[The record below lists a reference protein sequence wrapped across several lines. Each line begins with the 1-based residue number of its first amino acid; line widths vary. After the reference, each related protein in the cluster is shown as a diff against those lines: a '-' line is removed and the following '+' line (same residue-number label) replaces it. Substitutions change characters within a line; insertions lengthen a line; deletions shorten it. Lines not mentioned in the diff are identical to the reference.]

1 MVIPIS
7 NSMINIIAVFGAGC
21 ADTLYLVVFIL
32 FFALL
37 VALSVVTYLIY
48 RKNQVYQ
55 ASKTRFSDHEY
66 LLRAFID
73 ADNSLIYLKDEKLR
87 YLFVNQAF
95 LRFYEMKDEAAV
107 IGKDDFAISKK
118 EFARMKRENDL
129 KVLNERRLIT
139 DETRWRDH
147 IYQTVK
153 FPVKLM
159 NGAYGVGAL
168 VRDITD
174 EYQSREIIRKSALCN
189 EILYEIFSNIDIPTE
204 EEETRY
210 LTETEFDYILGGAI
224 RLTGSESG
232 VLVYC
237 KDDEHPCHRYIA
249 GENPVDEET
258 ACALAKQLL
267 AGGSPDALIIN
278 EPEKQLK
285 NISTSAAN
293 INRLLAIPF
302 RRGDD
307 LKFVTI
313 LFNKPYKY
321 DDIDVTQTEVLLRG
335 LWNNL
340 MYKKSTD
347 ELKAAIQKITNSEG
361 RLQLILDSTV
371 EAIIGIDVTG
381 KCVFCNNSALMML
394 GYDNHSELI
403 GRKLHDIIQCSR
415 VDGTTVPA
423 SRYKIYESLSKGKVV
438 NGEDERFTRK
448 DGTSFAVEYNA
459 YPQIQNNV
467 IVGAV
472 VTFNDISKRKKAED
486 EIIYLSYHDPLTGLY
501 NRRFFE
507 QELKRL
513 DVARNLPL
521 SIILGDVN
529 GLKLT
534 NDIFGHAAG
543 DEILKEAA
551 NVFRSACRADDIV
564 ARWGGDE
571 FIVILPQTTA
581 EDAAKI
587 ASRIRSAYDKITK
600 RLLKYTISLGCAT
613 KETEDVKIDWILH
626 RADELMYLDKTANA
640 KSADY
645 ENIKYIYEKL
655 HLKDPR
661 NKEHADNVVL
671 FATKIGEALN
681 FSAAEMSLLRE
692 AAYYHDIGKIALTA
706 IESENG
712 PDYRKHPTVGFRIL
726 SVSERTMEIAK
737 YVLNHHEHWDGTG
750 YPKGLKGEAIPLLSR
765 IVAIAEHYDNLRR
778 NKEHMLSRE
787 EALDALAEKAGTI
800 FDPDIVDAFIDLMSK
815 EPIDP

>member
-1 MVIPIS
+1 
-7 NSMINIIAVFGAGC
+7 MIKYGDSHIELDDKYYRRFGAGC

-55 ASKTRFSDHEY
+55 ASTTRFSDHEY

-278 EPEKQLK
+278 EPE
-285 NISTSAAN
+285 
-293 INRLLAIPF
+293 
-302 RRGDD
+302 
-307 LKFVTI
+307 
-313 LFNKPYKY
+313 
-321 DDIDVTQTEVLLRG
+321 
-335 LWNNL
+335 
-340 MYKKSTD
+340 
-347 ELKAAIQKITNSEG
+347 
-361 RLQLILDSTV
+361 
-371 EAIIGIDVTG
+371 
-381 KCVFCNNSALMML
+381 NNSKTFPP
-394 GYDNHSELI
+394 
-403 GRKLHDIIQCSR
+403 RQ
-415 VDGTTVPA
+415 P
-423 SRYKIYESLSKGKVV
+423 
-438 NGEDERFTRK
+438 
-448 DGTSFAVEYNA
+448 TSTACWPF
-459 YPQIQNNV
+459 PS
-467 IVGAV
+467 GA
-472 VTFNDISKRKKAED
+472 A
-486 EIIYLSYHDPLTGLY
+486 
-501 NRRFFE
+501 
-507 QELKRL
+507 
-513 DVARNLPL
+513 
-521 SIILGDVN
+521 
-529 GLKLT
+529 
-534 NDIFGHAAG
+534 
-543 DEILKEAA
+543 
-551 NVFRSACRADDIV
+551 
-564 ARWGGDE
+564 
-571 FIVILPQTTA
+571 
-581 EDAAKI
+581 
-587 ASRIRSAYDKITK
+587 
-600 RLLKYTISLGCAT
+600 TI
-613 KETEDVKIDWILH
+613 
-626 RADELMYLDKTANA
+626 
-640 KSADY
+640 
-645 ENIKYIYEKL
+645 
-655 HLKDPR
+655 
-661 NKEHADNVVL
+661 
-671 FATKIGEALN
+671 
-681 FSAAEMSLLRE
+681 
-692 AAYYHDIGKIALTA
+692 
-706 IESENG
+706 
-712 PDYRKHPTVGFRIL
+712 
-726 SVSERTMEIAK
+726 
-737 YVLNHHEHWDGTG
+737 
-750 YPKGLKGEAIPLLSR
+750 
-765 IVAIAEHYDNLRR
+765 
-778 NKEHMLSRE
+778 
-787 EALDALAEKAGTI
+787 
-800 FDPDIVDAFIDLMSK
+800 
-815 EPIDP
+815 

>member
-1 MVIPIS
+1 M
-7 NSMINIIAVFGAGC
+7 
-21 ADTLYLVVFIL
+21 
-32 FFALL
+32 
-37 VALSVVTYLIY
+37 
-48 RKNQVYQ
+48 
-55 ASKTRFSDHEY
+55 
-66 LLRAFID
+66 
-73 ADNSLIYLKDEKLR
+73 
-87 YLFVNQAF
+87 
-95 LRFYEMKDEAAV
+95 
-107 IGKDDFAISKK
+107 
-118 EFARMKRENDL
+118 
-129 KVLNERRLIT
+129 
-139 DETRWRDH
+139 
-147 IYQTVK
+147 
-153 FPVKLM
+153 
-159 NGAYGVGAL
+159 
-168 VRDITD
+168 
-174 EYQSREIIRKSALCN
+174 
-189 EILYEIFSNIDIPTE
+189 
-204 EEETRY
+204 
-210 LTETEFDYILGGAI
+210 
-224 RLTGSESG
+224 
-232 VLVYC
+232 
-237 KDDEHPCHRYIA
+237 
-249 GENPVDEET
+249 
-258 ACALAKQLL
+258 
-267 AGGSPDALIIN
+267 
-278 EPEKQLK
+278 
-285 NISTSAAN
+285 
-293 INRLLAIPF
+293 
-302 RRGDD
+302 
-307 LKFVTI
+307 
-313 LFNKPYKY
+313 
-321 DDIDVTQTEVLLRG
+321 
-335 LWNNL
+335 
-340 MYKKSTD
+340 
-347 ELKAAIQKITNSEG
+347 
-361 RLQLILDSTV
+361 
-371 EAIIGIDVTG
+371 
-381 KCVFCNNSALMML
+381 
-394 GYDNHSELI
+394 
-403 GRKLHDIIQCSR
+403 
-415 VDGTTVPA
+415 DGTTVPA
-423 SRYKIYESLSKGKVV
+423 SRCKIYESLSKGKVV

-587 ASRIRSAYDKITK
+587 ASRIRSAYDKISK